1 MTKLND
7 KPSHQNPNKMQTYS
21 LKNQNIEI
29 TFIERGGQITSIK
42 VPDSKGN
49 IEDVVVGYHT
59 MDEIIAG
66 DGYFGALCGR
76 YANRIVGGKFEID
89 GEKFQLDCNNEP
101 NHLHGGNNGFN
112 SKIWNVS
119 PIKLDKFVQ
128 AYKLSII
135 SEDGE
140 EKYPGKLEVSVI
152 YGITEDNQFVIE
164 YEAETTKP
172 TVINLTSHAY
182 FNLCGAGKASA
193 ENHKLQLNASN
204 YTPISAKLGTAS
216 GEIIKVKNGPFDF
229 ITAKTIKSACDTD
242 HEQINMINGID
253 HNFVID
259 NFDGSVKLAGVLL
272 DPESGRK
279 IEVYTNQPGIQIY
292 TGAHFD
298 GSEKGKNGA
307 PIEAC
312 AGIAMETQIFPN
324 SPNYDNFPNA
334 ILRPGE
340 KYNHICIYKFC

>member
-1 MTKLND
+1 MRVYT
-7 KPSHQNPNKMQTYS
+7 
-21 LKNQNIEI
+21 LKNKNIVI
-29 TFIERGGQITSIK
+29 DFIERGGQVISIR
-42 VPDSKGN
+42 VPDAKGN
-49 IEDVVVGYHT
+49 IDDVVVGYDT

-76 YANRIVGGKFEID
+76 YANRIVEGKFEID
-89 GEKFQLDCNNEP
+89 GEKFQLGCNNET
-101 NHLHGGNNGFN
+101 NHLHGGVAGFN
-112 SKIWNVS
+112 SKNWTVS
-119 PIKLDKFVQ
+119 PVTLDKFVQ
-128 AYKLSII
+128 AYKLSLT

-140 EKYPGKLEVSVI
+140 EKYPGKLDVSVI
-152 YGITEDNQFVIE
+152 YGVTEDNQFVIE
-164 YEAETTKP
+164 YEAETSKP

-204 YTPISAKLGTAS
+204 YTPICAKLGTAS
-216 GEIIKVKNGPFDF
+216 GEIVDVKGTPFDF
-229 ITAKTIKSACDTD
+229 TSATSVKSACDTD
-242 HEQINMINGID
+242 HEQINMIQGID

-259 NFDGSVKLAGVLL
+259 NCDGATQLVGTLL

-279 IEVYTNQPGIQIY
+279 MEVYTDQPGIQIY

-298 GSEKGKNGA
+298 GSEKGKNGI

-324 SPNYDNFPNA
+324 SPNYANFPNA
-334 ILRPGE
+334 TLMPGE
-340 KYNHICIYKFC
+340 KYTHVCIYKFC